1 MNNPYYIID
10 VEAMFVPLSRPQG
23 SRVYNTY
30 ETGTI
35 YNGRMLAVNH
45 VLKDHK
51 EFYTFISN
59 AASTYL
65 FIGTQNSENRVREGE
80 YRWKDLLNSQQLK
93 WMDET
98 GVVVLGAMIVTPSK
112 SNPEAYHLIEFI
124 DTFVRGHNVAKRM
137 IREYEKM
144 NEAIV
149 LIPRDISCNVGYW
162 SKFFQYSG
170 EWFAYGQPDTYYRE
184 VLKDDLD
191 TLSSWM
197 TYEDTLSDDETSDE
211 DSDEDSE

>member
-10 VEAMFVPLSRPQG
+10 VEAMLVPLSRPQG

-30 ETGTI
+30 ESGSI

-80 YRWKDLLNSQQLK
+80 YRWKDLLTSQQLK

-98 GVVVLGAMIVTPSK
+98 EVVVLGAMIVTPSK
-112 SNPEAYHLIEFI
+112 SKPEAYHFIEFI

-144 NEAIV
+144 NEEIV
-149 LIPRDISCNVGYW
+149 LIPRDISCYVGYW
-162 SKFFQYSG
+162 SKFFRQHI
-170 EWFAYGQPDTYYRE
+170 EWFCSADDELYYRE

-191 TLSSWM
+191 SLSSWT
-197 TYEDTLSDDETSDE
+197 TYEDTLSNDETSDE
-211 DSDEDSE
+211 DSE